1 MITVSPDG
9 NSDGFSAWPP
19 GETGDELSL
28 DEDNSAA
35 ELDGAQFRLNEE
47 EDSVTRG
54 HGKVVHQAILSE
66 FKAANQKTE
75 PRPEGTLIPGN
86 LEPTADPIRL
96 YMREMG
102 TVPLLTR
109 QAEVELA
116 KRIETARN
124 AVLRTLSLS
133 GTVVVEVLRL
143 GEQLRERGLRVH
155 ELVKFSKEDR
165 TEEALESKRHE
176 VLEQIT
182 AIEHLEEEASKLR
195 KELRRA
201 RSEAKRRALSWRSA
215 RCRILIARQIRAME
229 LTEAIQEQLVEGIE
243 DIVRRTIQLER
254 EARKRRNSE
263 QSDRS
268 LEDSK
273 QNAQRLREIEAELSD
288 LEEEA
293 RVGSIE
299 LKRTLSRIKRSELD
313 ADLAKRELVEA
324 NLRLVVSIAK
334 KYYNRGVEFQ
344 DLIQEGNIGL
354 MKAVD
359 KFEYQRGY
367 KFSTYAHWWIRQAI
381 TRAIADQ
388 ARTIRVP
395 VHMVETINKL
405 FKTSRAL
412 VKKYGRE
419 PTHEEIAAELEIS
432 VKQVRA
438 VLKIAQQP
446 VSLHTPI
453 GSEEDSQLGDFI
465 EDPGERSPAEVAIGV
480 NLMDQTAAVLRSLTP
495 REEEVVRMRFGIG
508 NGSECTLEEVGKR
521 FSVTRERIRQIEC
534 KALRKLRH
542 PSRSEKLKPFRSN
555 SEE

>member
-1 MITVSPDG
+1 MSADG
-9 NSDGFSAWPP
+9 NNNEISVWPSSEMDDG
-19 GETGDELSL
+19 LSL
-28 DEDNSAA
+28 KQSNSPVDSDEARYRPDDD
-35 ELDGAQFRLNEE
+35 EGAGLSGPVE
-47 EDSVTRG
+47 VG
-54 HGKVVHQAILSE
+54 HQRILSE
-66 FKAANQKTE
+66 FRAVGRTTE
-75 PRPEGTLIPGN
+75 PSHQSTPAVGHQD
-86 LEPTADPIRL
+86 PTADPIRL
-96 YMREMG
+96 YLREMG

-116 KRIETARN
+116 KRIETSRN
-124 AVLRTLSLS
+124 AVLRALSLS
-133 GTVVVEVLRL
+133 SAVVIAILRL
-143 GEQLRERGLRVH
+143 GEQLREGDLRIV

-165 TEEALESKRHE
+165 TEEGLESRRRE
-176 VLEQIT
+176 ILELISE
-182 AIEHLEEEASKLR
+182 IEQLEGKASNLRRELR
-195 KELRRA
+195 KA
-201 RSEAKRRALSWRSA
+201 RGEAKRRGLTWRSA
-215 RCRILIARQIRAME
+215 RCRIQISRQIRAMQLSE
-229 LTEAIQEQLVEGIE
+229 PIQEQLVGDIE
-243 DIVRRTIQLER
+243 QIVRRTFQLER
-254 EARKRRNSE
+254 EAKRRKEAEPST
-263 QSDRS
+263 QT

-273 QNAQRLREIEAELSD
+273 QNKQRLSAIEKELRE
-288 LEEEA
+288 LEEEVQVSSA
-293 RVGSIE
+293 E
-299 LKRTLSRIKRSELD
+299 LKRTLRRIKRSELD
-313 ADLAKRELVEA
+313 ADVAKRELVEA

-405 FKTSRAL
+405 YKTSRAL
-412 VKKYGRE
+412 VTRFGRE
-419 PTHEEIAAELEIS
+419 PTPEEIAKEMDIS
-432 VKQVRA
+432 VKQVRT
-438 VLKIAQQP
+438 VFKIAQQP
-446 VSLHTPI
+446 VSLQTPI

-465 EDPGERSPAEVAIGV
+465 EDPGERSPAEVAIGL

-542 PSRSEKLKPFRSN
+542 PSRSEKLKPFRPD
-555 SEE
+555 SEGQG

>member
-1 MITVSPDG
+1 MSVDG
-9 NSDGFSAWPP
+9 NNDEISTWPRSEMDDG
-19 GETGDELSL
+19 LSL
-28 DEDNSAA
+28 
-35 ELDGAQFRLNEE
+35 E
-47 EDSVTRG
+47 EDDSPIKWGKTRYG
-54 HGKVVHQAILSE
+54 SDHDDDGEPSLPSEVANRGILSE
-66 FKAANQKTE
+66 FRAVTPTTAPSHKSTSS
-75 PRPEGTLIPGN
+75 LGN
-86 LEPTADPIRL
+86 LDPSADPIRL
-96 YMREMG
+96 YLREMG

-116 KRIETARN
+116 KRIETSRN
-124 AVLRTLSLS
+124 AVLRALSLS
-133 GTVVVEVLRL
+133 NAVVAAVLRF
-143 GEQLRERGLRVH
+143 GEQLREGEMRVH
-155 ELVKFSKEDR
+155 DLVKFSKDDR
-165 TEEALESKRHE
+165 TEEVLESRRRE
-176 VLEQIT
+176 VLEQISG
-182 AIEHLEEEASKLR
+182 IELREAEAANLRRDLR
-195 KELRRA
+195 KA
-201 RSEAKRRALSWRSA
+201 RGEAKRRGLAWRAA

-229 LTEAIQEQLVEGIE
+229 LTEQIQEQLVDDIE
-243 DIVRRTIQLER
+243 QIVRRTLRLER
-254 EARKRRNSE
+254 EERRRKEADPSAWTL
-263 QSDRS
+263 D
-268 LEDSK
+268 DSK
-273 QNAQRLREIEAELSD
+273 QNKLRLREIEKELRE
-288 LEEEA
+288 LEEEIQ
-293 RVGSIE
+293 VSPVE

-313 ADLAKRELVEA
+313 ADVAKRELVEA

-405 FKTSRAL
+405 YKTSRAL
-412 VKKYGRE
+412 VKKFGRE
-419 PTHEEIAAELEIS
+419 PTQEEIAKEMDIS
-432 VKQVRA
+432 VKQVRT

-446 VSLHTPI
+446 VSLQTPI

-465 EDPGERSPAEVAIGV
+465 EDPGERSPAEVAIGL

-542 PSRSEKLKPFRSN
+542 PSRSEKLKPFRPN
-555 SEE
+555 SEG

>member
-1 MITVSPDG
+1 MSANG
-9 NSDGFSAWPP
+9 NNDEISAWPRSEVDDGLSVEESNSP
-19 GETGDELSL
+19 AKLGESHFRSDD
-28 DEDNSAA
+28 DED
-35 ELDGAQFRLNEE
+35 G
-47 EDSVTRG
+47 DSNLSSEVAHKG
-54 HGKVVHQAILSE
+54 ILSE
-66 FKAANQKTE
+66 FRAVNPTPE
-75 PRPEGTLIPGN
+75 PSHKSTPALGN
-86 LEPTADPIRL
+86 LDPSADPIRL
-96 YMREMG
+96 YLREMG

-116 KRIETARN
+116 KRIETSRN
-124 AVLRTLSLS
+124 AVLRALSLS
-133 GTVVVEVLRL
+133 NAVVVAILRF
-143 GEQLRERGLRVH
+143 GEQLREGELRVH
-155 ELVKFSKEDR
+155 ELIKFSKEDR
-165 TEEALESKRHE
+165 TEEILESRRCE
-176 VLEQIT
+176 ILEQISE
-182 AIEHLEEEASKLR
+182 IELREEEATNLRRELR
-195 KELRRA
+195 KA
-201 RSEAKRRALSWRSA
+201 RGAAKRRGLAWRSA
-215 RCRILIARQIRAME
+215 RCRILIARRIRAME
-229 LTEAIQEQLVEGIE
+229 LSEPIQEQLVDDIE
-243 DIVRRTIQLER
+243 QIVRRTLRLER
-254 EARKRRNSE
+254 EARGCKEADPSTWT
-263 QSDRS
+263 

-273 QNAQRLREIEAELSD
+273 KNKLRLREIEKELREI
-288 LEEEA
+288 EEELQ
-293 RVGSIE
+293 VSPVE
-299 LKRTLSRIKRSELD
+299 LKRTLSRIKRSELE
-313 ADLAKRELVEA
+313 ADVAKRELVEA

-405 FKTSRAL
+405 YKTSRAL
-412 VKKYGRE
+412 VKKFGRE
-419 PTHEEIAAELEIS
+419 PTQEEIAVEMDIS
-432 VKQVRA
+432 VKQVRT

-446 VSLHTPI
+446 VSLQTPI

-465 EDPGERSPAEVAIGV
+465 EDPGERSPAEVAIGL

-542 PSRSEKLKPFRSN
+542 PSRSEKLKPFRPN
-555 SEE
+555 SEG